1 MRRLRKILWGMLVGA
16 SLSIACSGQAT
27 EPVKLVF
34 VFQDVDNFPYEVGEN
49 ETVNAQTPGLSIE
62 LLQLVAQ
69 RLQIFF
75 EFKRLPW
82 KRCFIELQKGTVDG
96 VFSASFKPE
105 RLAFGAYPMQADAVD
120 ASRRIYT
127 MSYMLYV
134 PTGSALRWDGNAF
147 APPPKKI
154 AVIRGY
160 SVIDDLSK
168 MGIPVEEVKNS
179 YVALKWLNSGMF
191 DAAALLELSGDAAL
205 AAHTDELSRI
215 EKLPI
220 PLITRDYYLML
231 SRQRIEQSPKLAEDI
246 WNAMKVVRESEEF
259 QRIVQQYGKEERSE

>member
-1 MRRLRKILWGMLVGA
+1 MRGVCKIIMWGMVIGLMGICPGLA
-16 SLSIACSGQAT
+16 E

-69 RLQIFF
+69 RLQISF

-82 KRCFIELQKGTVDG
+82 KRCFIEMQKGTVDG